1 MKYKI
6 EDIFYFL
13 TIWFSASV
21 IILGII
27 GLIFK
32 IITHLNK

>member
-1 MKYKI
+1 MKDKI
-6 EDIFYFL
+6 NDLLYFL
-13 TIWFSASV
+13 TLWFCGSV